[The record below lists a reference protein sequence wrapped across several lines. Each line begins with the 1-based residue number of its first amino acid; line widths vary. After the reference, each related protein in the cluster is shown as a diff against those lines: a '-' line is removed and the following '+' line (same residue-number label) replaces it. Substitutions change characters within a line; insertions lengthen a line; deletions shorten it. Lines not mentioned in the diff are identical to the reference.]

1 MRKVQRIYTEQLSQN
16 SHKPVFT
23 IFLYKK
29 ALLKKI
35 KKPSVCRAFLKP
47 IKV

>member
-16 SHKPVFT
+16 SHKLAFT

-35 KKPSVCRAFLKP
+35 KKAQRLPGFV
-47 IKV
+47 